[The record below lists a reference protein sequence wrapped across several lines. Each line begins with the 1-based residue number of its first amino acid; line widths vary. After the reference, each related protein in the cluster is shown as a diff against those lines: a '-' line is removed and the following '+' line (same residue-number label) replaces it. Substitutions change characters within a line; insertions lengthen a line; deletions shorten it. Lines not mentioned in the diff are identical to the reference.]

1 MSEELKEVLD
11 GTIQVAVKSILS
23 KSRKGQKLT
32 ASDLKALRELRA
44 SLEVPKENGGNWDAE
59 YRKFKALLA
68 QIEYETQRGEL
79 LPREEVFAA
88 WRNRYSHIKRHL
100 LLWSKRLPG
109 RLAGLDER
117 AMGDALEEE
126 VHFLLSLLSRPGKF
140 TPAVGID
147 QQEVEGSPGEGAVG

>member
-44 SLEVPKENGGNWDAE
+44 SLEVPKENGGNWDTE

-79 LPREEVFAA
+79 MPREQVSAA

-109 RLAGLDER
+109 RLAGMDER
-117 AMGDALEEE
+117 SMGEALEEE
-126 VHFLLSLLSRPGKF
+126 VLFLLSLLSRPGKF
-140 TPAVGID
+140 TAAVGD
-147 QQEVEGSPGEGAVG
+147 DPLDANEVPDESAAG

>member
-1 MSEELKEVLD
+1 MSDELKEVLD
-11 GTIQVAVKSILS
+11 GTIEVAVRSILS
-23 KSRKGQKLT
+23 KAKKQKLT

-44 SLEVPKENGGNWDAE
+44 SLEDPEQDTEDWDSE

-68 QIEYETQRGEL
+68 GIEYETQRGEL
-79 LPREEVFAA
+79 LPREQVSAA

-109 RLAGLDER
+109 RLAGMDER
-117 AMGDALEEE
+117 AMGEALEEE

-140 TPAVGID
+140 TPADSDKRQEAGEVPDERPVG
-147 QQEVEGSPGEGAVG
+147 